1 MNISTNKG
9 EIKMKKKFE
18 SNIGKIFT
26 VLTVLSFMVIFG
38 QVIVGAGIIFLSL

>member
-1 MNISTNKG
+1 
-9 EIKMKKKFE
+9 MKRKIQK
-18 SNIGKIFT
+18 NIGKIFT